1 MSSTSSTSS
10 STSGTLGN
18 APPVSFP
25 GISSGIDYDS
35 IIEKYTADT
44 LQQEKPTQLQINN
57 LNSQNTAILKI
68 TNLIGAVQDSLTTLS
83 DPSVFGAF
91 KATVNAADG
100 AAPATTTQISGVTP
114 VAGTYQIDS
123 QTAATATTIINSSSA
138 NGQVS
143 ETAPLAS
150 AGFALTPSN
159 GTASNGSFTINGTTI
174 NYNTSTTALDDGSAS
189 SIIYLL
195 NQALAASDGGSA
207 TYNATT
213 GQVQLTGVT
222 SLGSGGDSGN
232 LEQILKLDTAQIQ
245 AGGVVNSSSSIGG
258 INENDVLNQDNNAG
272 LATAVSSGTFTI
284 NGVQFTVDA
293 TKNSLSDLI
302 TDINSSAAGVTASY
316 NTETSSLTLVS
327 TTPGP
332 QSILLGAGSDT
343 SNFLTAVGL
352 KTATPITGTQASL
365 VYTDSQG
372 THTVYSATNNFTTAI
387 PGIDLDVQTTTST
400 PYTVTVA
407 ADPTKAEAAINA
419 FITAYNAAITT
430 LNTDTASPTVTA
442 GQDATTGTS
451 TSSSSG
457 GGVLYG
463 NYQISSLR
471 DQLVDLVSGF
481 VPTGSSSYN
490 SLASVGILLDT
501 SSTTVGATDADAD
514 SSTKADDS
522 TSSANNNFTIND
534 TTSGRLAA
542 LDTTAFEAAYASN
555 SSAVSALFTSTPTLV
570 GGASDPQPEE
580 GSPYGFAYQFGNE
593 LANVD
598 GISTFLKNSVVTPQD
613 LSSVL
618 LTSITDSNNAQID
631 SLEQQISII
640 NQEAT
645 AQADSLRAQFSASE
659 TQIAQLQALQG
670 QISAIGH

>member
-1 MSSTSSTSS
+1 VSSTSSTSS
-10 STSGTLGN
+10 ATSGTLGN

-44 LQQEKPTQLQINN
+44 LEQEKPTQLQINN

-68 TNLIGAVQDSLTTLS
+68 TNLIGAVQDSLTALS
-83 DPSVFGAF
+83 DPGVFGAF
-91 KATVNAADG
+91 SANVNAADG
-100 AAPATTTQISGVTP
+100 STPATTSQITGTTP
-114 VAGTYQIDS
+114 IAGTYQIDS
-123 QTAATATTIINSSSA
+123 QTVATATTIVNNSAA
-138 NGQVS
+138 NAPVS
-143 ETAPLAS
+143 ETAALEN
-150 AGFALTPSN
+150 AGFAITPSN
-159 GTASNGSFTINGTTI
+159 GSGSNGTFTINGTTI
-174 NYNTSTTALDDGSAS
+174 NYNTATTALDDGTSS
-189 SIIYLL
+189 SIIYEL
-195 NQALAASDGGSA
+195 NAALAASDGGSA
-207 TYNATT
+207 TYDAAT
-213 GQVQLTGVT
+213 GKVSLTGVT

-245 AGGVVNSSSSIGG
+245 AGGDVTSSSSIGG
-258 INENDVLNQDNNAG
+258 INEDSVLNQNNNAG
-272 LATAVSSGTFTI
+272 LATAVTSGTFTI
-284 NGVQFTVDA
+284 NGVQFTVDS
-293 TKNSLSDLI
+293 TKNSISDLI
-302 TDINSSAAGVTASY
+302 TDINASAAGVTASY
-316 NTETSSLTLVS
+316 NTQTSALTLVS

-352 KTATPITGTQASL
+352 KTATPVTGTQASL
-365 VYTDSQG
+365 TYTDAQG
-372 THTVYSATNNFTTAI
+372 IHTVYSATNDFTTAI
-387 PGIDLDVQTTTST
+387 PGIDLKIQTTTST
-400 PYTVTVA
+400 GYSVSVA
-407 ADPTKAEAAINA
+407 ADPTKAEAAINT
-419 FITAYNAAITT
+419 FIKAYNAAISE
-430 LNTDTASPTVTA
+430 LNTDLATPTVTA

-463 NYQISSLR
+463 NYQISSLK

-481 VPTGSSSYN
+481 TPTTSQAYN

-501 SSTTVGATDADAD
+501 ASTTVGASDSDSD
-514 SSTKADDS
+514 SSTKADDT

-542 LDTTAFEAAYASN
+542 LDTTTFEAAYASN
-555 SSAVSALFTSTPTLV
+555 SSAVSALFTQTPTLI
-570 GGASDPQPEE
+570 GGSGDPQPEE
-580 GSPYGFAYQFGNE
+580 GSPYGFAYQFGTE

-598 GISTFLKNSVVTPQD
+598 GLSTFLKNSVITPQD

-618 LTSITDSNNAQID
+618 LTSVTDSNNAQIT
-631 SLEQQISII
+631 SLESQIAII

-659 TQIAQLQALQG
+659 TQIAELQALQG